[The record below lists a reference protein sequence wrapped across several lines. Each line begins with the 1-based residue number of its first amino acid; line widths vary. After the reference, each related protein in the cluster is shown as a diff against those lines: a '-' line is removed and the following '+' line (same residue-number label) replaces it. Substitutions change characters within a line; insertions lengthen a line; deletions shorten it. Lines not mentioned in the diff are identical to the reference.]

1 MYRDRFFKDATF
13 EALRYIEP
21 VVKKHNLTL
30 IETAFRWLVHHS
42 LLKLNGSGEGG
53 NDGIILGV
61 SSLKQL
67 EGNLQ
72 DIYKGPLPE
81 EVVKTLDE
89 AWINITK
96 STSATY
102 WR

>member
-21 VVKKHNLTL
+21 VVQKHNLTL
-30 IETAFRWLVHHS
+30 VETALRWVIHHS
-42 LLKLNGSGEGG
+42 LLKFNGVVEGG
-53 NDGIILGV
+53 NDGILVGV

-67 EGNLQ
+67 ESNLE

-81 EVVKTLDE
+81 EVVRTLDQ
-89 AWINITK
+89 AWINLTK
-96 STSATY
+96 ATSDTY